1 MSKTAAAQ
9 GGSSRQNQS
18 AQQQLPTAILRPSSG
33 APKHSPTA
41 PHERIPGGGG
51 GGGDSDEWAAMG
63 MQRHPST
70 SSIAS
75 TVDGSLA
82 DSTSS
87 HPPLTSPLQSN
98 LTSYA
103 NTPVSAR
110 LARESSASAAASP
123 LPHAN
128 LGVAVHSLVSPA
140 STTSSRNSG
149 YVGSPDSPGDALVSI
164 QAMQER
170 VACIWGRNDDTST
183 SLMSR
188 CVMLLRCL
196 SPRAAVQSPVL
207 NWKQQQQYA
216 VAPAVRV
223 RSDAKQPLKHSSS
236 LTHSSTRPA
245 GPPMLRTQFSAES
258 SVLSPP
264 NAHGLQSPPL
274 QRSQSPERIFSPASG
289 GGGREGRP
297 SSARR
302 GIIVGETGIV
312 PVATATPTSTRSSKS
327 KHRSNASLQQQP
339 DECSSPEISNLPQRG
354 PSSSQRDRSQLTS
367 PPSASSSSHQRP
379 ALSLRLDS
387 SVDSVASGA
396 PTVTAVPASAG
407 SRSSASPNPATAGNP
422 LRSPLG
428 LSLPVGSSV
437 PNFAKGSFLGSPLA
451 FGDVEEDLDDFGSEF
466 EEGEEDDGFGSD
478 GGGGIEILE
487 TIPASEADV
496 RAHEEHQAAQ
506 QELQEREE
514 AIDRD
519 EKWKA
524 NIKPLRIGPLV
535 VDESSNSSGGGGGI
549 LSSSS
554 SASASHNRMDSSI
567 NRDAYVQG
575 NSPKNANVFGL
586 RLKHTSDSVDMTGTL
601 TGSNSLASTGQQSL
615 RSSQVSQ
622 PGAMNDSLT
631 NSGRI
636 ALANF
641 HASQAANQS
650 KRMPVATGG
659 GGAGSKRGSRS
670 GAAGGVPGGKHR
682 VNESYDVSQHGIL
695 SLDGFEIGSMGVQRT
710 PDVQNFADEDDE
722 VRQSREMANRI
733 AMMGAQRAGTLQRI
747 GEDSAHGVG
756 DASPPADSDAS
767 PAATPPSI
775 ASQGRRPSAIAAKFL
790 TTPGGG
796 LVSAN
801 DAASSSSS
809 SAVAGA
815 ASLGVEFRLSDM
827 VRIGDLGVG
836 QNGTVVKACYLP
848 SLTIVALKACTVFEK
863 DERHQMMKESVFEG
877 RMPEATVTDRCNFCP
892 CSLRF

>member
-1 MSKTAAAQ
+1 M
-9 GGSSRQNQS
+9 
-18 AQQQLPTAILRPSSG
+18 
-33 APKHSPTA
+33 
-41 PHERIPGGGG
+41 
-51 GGGDSDEWAAMG
+51 
-63 MQRHPST
+63 
-70 SSIAS
+70 
-75 TVDGSLA
+75 
-82 DSTSS
+82 
-87 HPPLTSPLQSN
+87 
-98 LTSYA
+98 
-103 NTPVSAR
+103 
-110 LARESSASAAASP
+110 
-123 LPHAN
+123 
-128 LGVAVHSLVSPA
+128 
-140 STTSSRNSG
+140 
-149 YVGSPDSPGDALVSI
+149 
-164 QAMQER
+164 
-170 VACIWGRNDDTST
+170 
-183 SLMSR
+183 
-188 CVMLLRCL
+188 
-196 SPRAAVQSPVL
+196 L
-207 NWKQQQQYA
+207 NWKQQQQYSA

-223 RSDAKQPLKHSSS
+223 RSDAKQPLKHSAV
-236 LTHSSTRPA
+236 LTHSQTRPA
-245 GPPMLRTQFSAES
+245 GPPMLRTQFSGDS
-258 SVLSPP
+258 STLISPP

-274 QRSQSPERIFSPASG
+274 QRSQSPERIFSPA
-289 GGGREGRP
+289 GGREGRP

-302 GIIVGETGIV
+302 GIVGETGIV
-312 PVATATPTSTRSSKS
+312 PVANPTLSSARSGSSK
-327 KHRSNASLQQQP
+327 HHSNASLHQLP
-339 DECSSPEISNLPQRG
+339 DECSSPETSNLAVQRG
-354 PSSSQRDRSQLTS
+354 HSQRDRSQLTS
-367 PPSASSSSHQRP
+367 PPSASASSHLRP

-396 PTVTAVPASAG
+396 PTVTALPSAG
-407 SRSSASPNPATAGNP
+407 SRSSASPNPALPASSSANP

-437 PNFAKGSFLGSPLA
+437 PNFAKGAFLGSPLA
-451 FGDVEEDLDDFGSEF
+451 FGDVEEDLDDFGSDF
-466 EEGEEDDGFGSD
+466 EEDDGFGSD

-496 RAHEEHQAAQ
+496 RAHEIHQAAK

-535 VDESSNSSGGGGGI
+535 VDESTSGGGGGGG
-549 LSSSS
+549 LTSSTASS
-554 SASASHNRMDSSI
+554 HHRLDSSI

-601 TGSNSLASTGQQSL
+601 TNTGSNSLTSTGQQSL
-615 RSSQVSQ
+615 RSSQISQ
-622 PGAMNDSLT
+622 PGAGTGSMNDSLT

-659 GGAGSKRGSRS
+659 GGGSKRGSRS

-722 VRQSREMANRI
+722 NLRQSREIAHRI
-733 AMMGAQRAGTLQRI
+733 ATLGAQRGAGTLQRI
-747 GEDSAHGVG
+747 GENSSTLGVG
-756 DASPPADSDAS
+756 DASPAAESAAS

-775 ASQGRRPSAIAAKFL
+775 STQGRRPSAVAAKFL

-796 LVSAN
+796 VVSS
-801 DAASSSSS
+801 ASDTPSSSS

-863 DERHQMMKESVFEG
+863 DERHQMMKESVGGDESSVGAARIVALSCCLVLISFVCFVSVSLSALSLQIEG
-877 RMPEATVTDRCNFCP
+877 LQQLLLTSHHLVRWRVLQGGSHHDGAGIHESRKLVSHGTQCEQARESTNRTVFRSFT
-892 CSLRF
+892 CS